1 MNKQFIAVVT
11 VVILGLVGL
20 FAFTGDKKTA
30 DNQNG
35 GNNSAQASNHTVG
48 AGNKKVTLTEYGDFE
63 CPACKQ
69 YYPLVKAIKEQYKD
83 DITFQFRHFPLTQIH
98 KNAMLGSRAAEA
110 AGKQN
115 KFFEMHDFLYENQDD
130 WSKSPSP
137 NTILETFATQLGLN
151 IDQFKADMMSAET
164 AAVINA
170 DLKAGHDLKANS
182 TPTFAINGQKIDNPK
197 TLEEFKKLIDDEIAK
212 ASSGN

>member
-1 MNKQFIAVVT
+1 MNKQFALVVT
-11 VVILGLVGL
+11 AVILGLVGI
-20 FAFTGDKKTA
+20 FALTGDKKTA

-35 GNNSAQASNHTVG
+35 QTSSTVASNHTVG

-69 YYPLVKAIKEQYKD
+69 YFPLVQAVKEQYKD

-115 KFFEMHDFLYENQDD
+115 KFFEMHDFLYQNQDD
-130 WSKSPSP
+130 WAKSPSP
-137 NTILETFATQLGLN
+137 NTILETIATQLGLN
-151 IDQFKADMMSAET
+151 LDQFKSDMMSAET
-164 AAVINA
+164 AAIINA
-170 DLKAGHDLKANS
+170 DIKAGQALGANS
-182 TPTFAINGQKIDNPK
+182 TPTFVLNGRKIENPK
-197 TLEEFKKLIDDEIAK
+197 TLEDFKKVIDEEIAK
-212 ASSGN
+212 QQ